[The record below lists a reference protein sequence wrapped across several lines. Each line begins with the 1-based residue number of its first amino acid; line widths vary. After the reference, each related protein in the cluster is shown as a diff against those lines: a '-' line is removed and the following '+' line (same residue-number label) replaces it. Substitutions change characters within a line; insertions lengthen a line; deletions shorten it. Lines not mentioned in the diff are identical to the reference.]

1 MLNTS
6 TTPAQPESKNRYK
19 GVDHF
24 SNLLPGERFAGIRER
39 LKRVYD
45 AADAVLTEEIES
57 YGMNPGHPP
66 IENWTTLDLPAKCS
80 RLRDE
85 IDQFKDPELRD
96 NYLETTVN
104 TVERFDREVCRLGG
118 AGGESPCLT
127 LEDQSVLFERFG
139 DLLDE
144 LSEGLDAAEEREVTV
159 V

>member
-24 SNLLPGERFAGIRER
+24 SSLLPGEIFARIRER
-39 LKRVYD
+39 LQRVYD
-45 AADAVLTEEIES
+45 AADAVLTEEIEF
-57 YGMNPGHPP
+57 YGLNPGHPP

-80 RLRDE
+80 RLREE
-85 IDQFKDPELRD
+85 IDQVKDPELRD
-96 NYLETTVN
+96 NCLETVVN
-104 TVERFDREVCRLGG
+104 AVERFDREICRLGG

-139 DLLDE
+139 DLSSE
-144 LSEGLDAAEEREVTV
+144 LGEALDAAEEREVAV
-159 V
+159 A